1 MFRRLFTIIGVACA
15 GTGIVLVASRHSQN
29 QACNMHQFNSARLG
43 ASDQCVHI
51 MWSYF
56 GGFGL
61 MVGGLLLLLI
71 GLASMR
77 KMSGNKARRRPKRRT
92 GLEIWEAS
100 RRGSKTG
107 A

>member
-1 MFRRLFTIIGVACA
+1 MFRRLFIIIGVACA
-15 GTGIVLVASRHSQN
+15 GTGILLVASKHSQN
-29 QACNMHQFNSARLG
+29 QACNVHQLNSTRFG
-43 ASDQCVHI
+43 ASDECVHI

-61 MVGGLLLLLI
+61 MVGGLLVLLV

-77 KMSGNKARRRPKRRT
+77 KASSNKASKRPKHRT
-92 GLEIWEAS
+92 GIEIWEES
-100 RRGSKTG
+100 RRGTKPS

>member
-15 GTGIVLVASRHSQN
+15 GTGIFLVASKHSAN

-43 ASDQCVHI
+43 ASNECVHV

-61 MVGGLLLLLI
+61 MVGGLLVLLV

-77 KMSGNKARRRPKRRT
+77 KVSGNKARKRAKRQT
-92 GLEIWEAS
+92 GIEIWEAS
-100 RRGSKTG
+100 RRGTKHN

>member
-15 GTGIVLVASRHSQN
+15 GTGIFLVASRHSQN

-61 MVGGLLLLLI
+61 MVGGLLVLLI

-77 KMSGNKARRRPKRRT
+77 KMSGNKAGKRPKHRT
-92 GLEIWEAS
+92 GIEIWETA
-100 RRGSKTG
+100 RRDTKPD